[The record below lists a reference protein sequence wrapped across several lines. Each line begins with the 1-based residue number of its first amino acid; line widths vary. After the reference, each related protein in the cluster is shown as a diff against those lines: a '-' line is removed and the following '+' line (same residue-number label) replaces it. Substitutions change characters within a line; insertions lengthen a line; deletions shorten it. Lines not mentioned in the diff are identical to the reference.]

1 MGQCTAPDAPQH
13 LLGLGTRFETCA
25 QKWVDLSEGAYGV
38 ALVNDCKYGHE
49 IRDQTIRL
57 SLLRS
62 PTSPDPEA
70 DQGAYRLV
78 PHAQVSNLEIARA
91 AYSLNDPIIALTGPG
106 DPLRSL
112 EPLLRT
118 DDHVIL
124 ETVKRADDN
133 DGLIVRL
140 YECDRRRG
148 WVSVQAGFPI
158 RAAFQT
164 NLLEGNESALEV
176 SGNSVR
182 LYVTP
187 FQIVTLRLQSE

>member
-1 MGQCTAPDAPQH
+1 
-13 LLGLGTRFETCA
+13 
-25 QKWVDLSEGAYGV
+25 VDLSEGAYGA
-38 ALVNDCKYGHE
+38 ALVNNCKYGHD

-70 DQGAYRLV
+70 DQGAHQFAYRLV
-78 PHAQVSNLEIARA
+78 QHAQVSNLEIARA
-91 AYSLNDPIIALTGPG
+91 AYSLNDPIIALTGSG
-106 DPLRSL
+106 DASRSL

-148 WVSVQAGFPI
+148 WVSLQAGFPI
-158 RAAFQT
+158 RGAFQT
-164 NLLEGNESALEV
+164 NLLEENESALEV